1 MSQEYDDLNSARTI
15 TSDQL
20 SSLDSHLN
28 ELSGKDNQ
36 ISITLDDLLQHS
48 YGFNVNILG
57 VPELNSRESTLD
69 TSNLCVKIFNKK
81 GTEVTM
87 YDINLAHRVSTRNPP
102 PADPRPIICR
112 FVRRLAREQVTE
124 KRQEICNVVLTEV
137 RFTEDS
143 TLARAILL
151 DHLTPKVQQLLI
163 DAKKFKDRFQY
174 AHCWSKNAVVYLRKS
189 VDSQPIKVK
198 DQSVLE
204 ALARE
209 EQD

>member
-28 ELSGKDNQ
+28 ELSDKDNQ
-36 ISITLDDLLQHS
+36 ISITLDDLLQQS

-87 YDINLAHRVSTRNPP
+87 YDINLAQSFYKKST
-102 PADPRPIICR
+102 AC
-112 FVRRLAREQVTE
+112 
-124 KRQEICNVVLTEV
+124 
-137 RFTEDS
+137 
-143 TLARAILL
+143 
-151 DHLTPKVQQLLI
+151 
-163 DAKKFKDRFQY
+163 
-174 AHCWSKNAVVYLRKS
+174 
-189 VDSQPIKVK
+189 
-198 DQSVLE
+198 
-204 ALARE
+204 
-209 EQD
+209 